1 MAFNDLTIP
10 MFDPDKFLLYNN
22 SYREFFGNKKLYEL
36 QTFYDVCCGVELP
49 QPWMLHTTRTSTVT
63 DDSDWIA
70 TVGEPSSDCTVED
83 AVFYLDRA
91 ADYFFGVGNWH

>member
-1 MAFNDLTIP
+1 MKFNDLTIP
-10 MFDPDKFLLYNN
+10 MFHPDKFLLYNN

-36 QTFYDVCCGVELP
+36 QTFYDVCCGIEP
-49 QPWMLHTTRTSTVT
+49 PPSWMLRMTRTSTVT

-70 TVGEPSSDCTVED
+70 VVCEPANCTVED
-83 AVFYLDRA
+83 AAFYADRA